1 MEKKR
6 IENLI
11 EKFYNGETSIGEER
25 LLENY
30 FSQKNIPA
38 SLEAERDLFRF
49 YSGSRNEQLPDD
61 RLEQKIIRAIESEG
75 GDLTGKRRRMI
86 FAVTSI
92 AASILLLIG
101 SYFIFLSPSGPG
113 LALSKYKD
121 TFDNPEI
128 AYLETQKALLYV
140 SGKLNEGTR
149 ELDNLTKFEKGTKEL
164 DNLNL
169 MNKGTSG
176 IYSIS
181 LFGKGVGEMHHLSI
195 FSKTQARIS
204 GN

>member
-6 IENLI
+6 IEKLI
-11 EKFYNGETSIGEER
+11 EKFFNGETSIGEER

-30 FSQKNIPA
+30 FSQSNVPT

-49 YSGSRNEQLPDD
+49 YSSSRNEPLPENN
-61 RLEQKIIRAIESEG
+61 LKEKIIETIELEG
-75 GDLTGKRRRMI
+75 GDLTGKKRRMI
-86 FAVTSI
+86 YAVTSI

-101 SYFIFLSPSGPG
+101 SYFIFLHSSGTG
-113 LALSKYKD
+113 HYKD

-140 SGKLNEGTR
+140 SEKLNTGTSG
-149 ELDNLTKFEKGTKEL
+149 LGNLKKFDEGTKEL
-164 DNLNL
+164 ENLKL
-169 MNKGTSG
+169 VNKGTSG
-176 IYSIS
+176 IRSIS
-181 LFGKGVGEMHHLSI
+181 LFGKGVGEMSHLTL
-195 FSKTQARIS
+195 FSKTQDKIS

>member
-6 IENLI
+6 IEKLI

-30 FSQKNIPA
+30 FSQSNIPP

-49 YSGSRNEQLPDD
+49 YSNARNEQLPDD
-61 RLEQKIIRAIESEG
+61 KLSEMIIEAIESEG
-75 GDLTGKRRRMI
+75 GDLTGKRRRLVY
-86 FAVTSI
+86 AVTSI
-92 AASILLLIG
+92 AASILLLAG
-101 SYFIFLSPSGPG
+101 SYFIFLHSSGTG
-113 LALSKYKD
+113 RYQD

-140 SGKLNEGTR
+140 SEKLNSGTS
-149 ELDNLTKFEKGTKEL
+149 ELNNLKKFDKGTKEL
-164 DNLNL
+164 ENLKL
-169 MNKGTSG
+169 VNKGTSG
-176 IYSIS
+176 IRSIS
-181 LFGKGVGEMHHLSI
+181 LFGKGVGEMSHLTL
-195 FSKTQARIS
+195 FSKTQDKIS